1 MTPTP
6 SARQDAAQIDAA
18 LGEDCL
24 HDPGRAKAECVACRK
39 IVLEMVLTAARAEGR
54 QEIHEVL
61 TDYCNHHPD
70 CILSRWQAGRPTPGG
85 GYEMKYRD
93 QWYQVKPENWLPP
106 CTCGLDAALRAEGK
120 G

>member
-54 QEIHEVL
+54 QEMERYKGALEDIVSADKTSTLIEAVFIAL
-61 TDYCNHHPD
+61 
-70 CILSRWQAGRPTPGG
+70 
-85 GYEMKYRD
+85 
-93 QWYQVKPENWLPP
+93 
-106 CTCGLDAALRAEGK
+106 AALRAEGK